1 MGTVT
6 RDTPAAEH
14 LASARRA
21 GLLVVAGWLMLA
33 SGVLLADWAAV
44 ELPLGLVGLGA
55 AALARLWPSRA
66 LPSDTLDALY
76 SLTLASLITLSGFH
90 LLG

>member
-1 MGTVT
+1 MDTVT
-6 RDTPAAEH
+6 RDTTDAEC

-21 GLLVVAGWLMLA
+21 GLLVVAGWLLLA
-33 SGVLLADWAAV
+33 TGVLLAGWAPV

-55 AALARLWPSRA
+55 AALALLWPSEA
-66 LPSDTLDALY
+66 LQADTLDALY

-90 LLG
+90 LLA

>member
-6 RDTPAAEH
+6 CDTPAAER

-21 GLLVVAGWLMLA
+21 GLLVVAGWLLLA
-33 SGVLLADWAAV
+33 SGVLLAGWAPV

-55 AALARLWPSRA
+55 AALYLMWPSRA
-66 LPSDTLDALY
+66 LSSDTLDGLH

-90 LLG
+90 LLA